1 MTRKLRDFYF
11 TLDLRSLAL
20 YRILLGGLLIWDLFS
35 RWPDLEAFYT
45 SFGALPVE
53 ADLPKSG
60 GEFHFCLLDGVTSL
74 PMVQAVSCLGLIFYV
89 LFLVGYRTRL
99 FGLLSFVFFTSL
111 ISRAPLL
118 RDGSVVV
125 LATMLMWSL
134 FLPAGKRFS
143 VDALWEKL
151 RHPVHSS
158 ADAPTDSRSRPSLAA
173 LVIVAQIGL
182 IYFFTAA
189 AKYGAT
195 WKDGTALY
203 YALNFDQLARPLG
216 QWLGTQPL
224 YLIKALT
231 WGTLV
236 LEFGALPLFLTPFG
250 QPWLRRAGILGLG
263 LLHLGI
269 ALTTTL
275 SFFSAT
281 MVGTY
286 ALLLLPQDWKAFEGW
301 SPVQRRRRGIAR
313 LLQRTQIR
321 LLEILCVPGNGQ
333 SKPGPAGV
341 GLQPKSLDGEPHLPL
356 PWWAQ
361 ARNWVS
367 NGVVAVLFLAFTL
380 DAYNLNLSKRL
391 GRERITE
398 PRLFRAFVLVPSIPH
413 DWELFAPN
421 PTKEDGWWVIA
432 GETESGE
439 PFDPLT
445 GKPPTF
451 DKPPDLAFRFDR
463 FWRKYLDRIWLKK
476 NYEYRLYFGKYITRK
491 NHRQKPQGERLAR
504 FNFYYVKELTQPPGT
519 PQTWATE
526 RMLLWHH
533 ECFRSAKTGPEQEPP
548 SAPE

>member
-20 YRILLGGLLIWDLFS
+20 FRILLACLLLGDLFA

-60 GEFHFCLLDGVTSL
+60 GEFHFCLMDGVTSL
-74 PMVQAVSCLGLIFYV
+74 PMVRAVCALGLVFYL

-111 ISRAPLL
+111 ISRATLL

-134 FLPAGKRFS
+134 FLPMGKRFS
-143 VDALWEKL
+143 IDASWEKL
-151 RHPVHSS
+151 REPVHSS
-158 ADAPTDSRSRPSLAA
+158 ARTPTESRSMPSLAA
-173 LVIVAQIGL
+173 FVIVAQIGL

-189 AKYGAT
+189 AKYGTT

-216 QWLGTQPL
+216 QWLAAQPL
-224 YLIKALT
+224 ALIKALT

-236 LEFGALPLFLTPFG
+236 MEFAALPLFLSPFG
-250 QPWLRRAGILGLG
+250 QPWLRRAGMFGLA
-263 LLHLGI
+263 LLHLSI

-281 MVGTY
+281 MMSTY
-286 ALLLLPQDWKAFEGW
+286 GLLLLPQDWEALE
-301 SPVQRRRRGIAR
+301 RRSLVKRLRLHIAALLEPAR
-313 LLQRTQIR
+313 LR
-321 LLEILCVPGNGQ
+321 LWETLRLPGRDE
-333 SKPGPAGV
+333 PLPDRAAV
-341 GLQPKSLDGEPHLPL
+341 ALQPKAADGHAQRPPL
-356 PWWAQ
+356 WWAR
-361 ARNWVS
+361 APTWLS
-367 NGVVAVLFLAFTL
+367 NGTVALLFLAFNL

-398 PRLFRAFVLVPSIPH
+398 PRLLRAFVLVPSIPH

-421 PTKEDGWWVIA
+421 PTKEDGWWVIE

-445 GKPPTF
+445 GKAPTF
-451 DKPPDLAFRFDR
+451 DKPLDLAFRFDR

-476 NYEYRLYFGKYITRK
+476 NYEYRLYFGKYVTRK
-491 NHRQKPQGERLAR
+491 NHRDKPRGERLVR
-504 FNFYYVKELTQPPGT
+504 FNFYFVKELTQPPGT
-519 PQTWATE
+519 PQPWPAD

-533 ECFRSAKTGPEQEPP
+533 ECFRSEKTSPDSEP
-548 SAPE
+548 SAPSE